1 MRHIPLIVLSAFL
14 IGCVPEHDERALM
27 PTVQPVY
34 EQPPSRQKPM
44 SRPHFSQPEM
54 SQPKPMSV
62 TLDMGPEYVR
72 CDQYDPLF
80 VGASNRHFPWGAKGE
95 GARFLK
101 AQAFKESSCRPDVCS
116 DQEACGLMQHLPGTA
131 SDLGIRDRFDPVQS
145 VNGGA
150 QYMGW
155 LYGQW
160 SAHDRTFLQRA
171 RLALDGY
178 FRGLGRTLAAQKEW
192 GCILWEPC
200 FQDYA
205 PPLTR
210 EYVTTISRLAGRPI
224 EEGGE

>member
-1 MRHIPLIVLSAFL
+1 MNRLALVAFSVCL
-14 IGCVPEHDERALM
+14 VGCVPEERAEM
-27 PTVQPVY
+27 PTVQPRV
-34 EQPPSRQKPM
+34 ERPM
-44 SRPHFSQPEM
+44 MERVEPQAARPMMKQPEVERPTM
-54 SQPKPMSV
+54 VS
-62 TLDMGPEYVR
+62 LDMGPEYVR

-80 VGASNRHFPWGAKGE
+80 VGAANRHYPWGAKGE

-131 SDLGIRDRFDPVQS
+131 SDLGIMDRLDPVQS

-160 SAHDRTFLQRA
+160 RAHDRTFLQRT

-192 GCILWEPC
+192 GCINWSDC
-200 FQDYA
+200 FQRYA
-205 PPLTR
+205 PPLTK
-210 EYVTTISRLAGRPI
+210 EYVTTISRLAGRPVA
-224 EEGGE
+224 EEGE